1 MIARYCYSTG
11 LINQNG
17 GGIFGREAATNSGVA
32 TAEYCYS
39 RGNISSNAGGI
50 FGSNADADT
59 TAQNCYSTGTITTTG
74 NGIYGTNPVSGFT
87 ETNCYSANG
96 TWDTETA
103 NENLSGVPTGVN
115 VVGDIWVATTL
126 NQPYELLNMGYTPY
140 TINNIILIEGDPN
153 VKRTSTDTINPN
165 TSTDAAIVSGRSYTI
180 LEKSGGDSGSYS
192 TITIDSTT
200 GVISTTSST
209 IPGTYT
215 LYIRNTGSYN
225 ITEFNLIISGSPPRP
240 YSRPNNSFAVYNVFL
255 ENLENSIALAEMGNT
270 RTNNRSFAIY
280 DTLLQQLVNDAL
292 INR

>member
-1 MIARYCYSTG
+1 
-11 LINQNG
+11 
-17 GGIFGREAATNSGVA
+17 
-32 TAEYCYS
+32 
-39 RGNISSNAGGI
+39 
-50 FGSNADADT
+50 
-59 TAQNCYSTGTITTTG
+59 
-74 NGIYGTNPVSGFT
+74 
-87 ETNCYSANG
+87 
-96 TWDTETA
+96 
-103 NENLSGVPTGVN
+103 
-115 VVGDIWVATTL
+115 VATTL

-209 IPGTYT
+209 IHGTYT